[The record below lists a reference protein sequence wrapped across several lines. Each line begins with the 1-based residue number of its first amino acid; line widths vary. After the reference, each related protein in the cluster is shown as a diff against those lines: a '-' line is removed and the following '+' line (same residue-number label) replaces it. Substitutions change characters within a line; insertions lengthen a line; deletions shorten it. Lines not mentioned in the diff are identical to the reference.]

1 MMFST
6 VLACAWTLPTVRM
19 APARWLGQSALR
31 APAPL
36 AARMSSRMS
45 SAAGGPTVTSQC
57 QEKIKA
63 GLDAQQVEV
72 QGAYDDPNG
81 SHITI
86 FAVAAAFEGKS
97 ALQRQQLV
105 YKQIWAELQGPVHAV
120 DKMILKTPAEL
131 AAGK

>member
-1 MMFST
+1 MRLLS
-6 VLACAWTLPTVRM
+6 ACAALRPTVRA
-19 APARWLGQSALR
+19 APARWLGPSALR

-36 AARMSSRMS
+36 AAARMS

-57 QEKIKA
+57 QDKIKA

>member
-1 MMFST
+1 MLAMRLLS
-6 VLACAWTLPTVRM
+6 ACAALRPTVRM
-19 APARWLGQSALR
+19 APARWLGPAALR
-31 APAPL
+31 APVFS
-36 AARMSSRMS
+36 AARMS

>member
-1 MMFST
+1 M
-6 VLACAWTLPTVRM
+6 LATSLVWFAALRPTVRM
-19 APARWLGQSALR
+19 GPARWLGPSALR
-31 APAPL
+31 APGPL
-36 AARMSSRMS
+36 AARMS
-45 SAAGGPTVTSQC
+45 SAAGGPTVTSLC
-57 QEKIKA
+57 QDKIKA
-63 GLDAQQVEV
+63 GLNAQQVEV

-86 FAVAAAFEGKS
+86 FAVASAFEGKS